1 MKHKELLEKLTLEEK
16 AALLSGKTV
25 WQTRDIPRLSIPS
38 IFLSDG
44 PHGIRKQAGTG
55 DHLGLNES
63 LKATCFPTA
72 AAIANSWDPVLGEEI
87 GKSFRRR
94 SCGSGCRYCIRTWI
108 KYKKKSS
115 LRKKILNIFQ
125 RILIYPVKWLRLI

>member
-25 WQTRDIPRLSIPS
+25 WQDDGTSPRLSIPS

-55 DHLGLNES
+55 DHLGF
-63 LKATCFPTA
+63 K
-72 AAIANSWDPVLGEEI
+72 
-87 GKSFRRR
+87 
-94 SCGSGCRYCIRTWI
+94 
-108 KYKKKSS
+108 
-115 LRKKILNIFQ
+115 
-125 RILIYPVKWLRLI
+125 